1 MNRIK
6 SFKDLHAW
14 QKSMEFAAMV
24 YEITAEFPKEE
35 RYGIVS
41 QMRRAAISIPSN
53 IAEGH
58 SRNTTGEFVQ
68 FLGIA
73 KGSLAELETLI
84 LMSIRLGYID
94 ELPANNAL
102 EPCAVTGRLL
112 NGLVRSLKA

>member
-14 QKSMEFAAMV
+14 QKSMELAVMV
-24 YEITAEFPKEE
+24 YEVTVEFPKEE

-41 QMRRAAISIPSN
+41 QMRRSAISIPSN

-58 SRNTTGEFVQ
+58 SRNTTGEYIQ

-84 LMSIRLGYID
+84 MISLRLGYID
-94 ELPANNAL
+94 ELRSQVAL
-102 EPCAVTGRLL
+102 EHCTQAGRLL
-112 NGLVRSLKA
+112 NGLIRSLKA